1 MHLAYCVQGGL
12 VERLTTLALN
22 TGPSYAGRMARKRY
36 PRRIQRKRTKNWK
49 MPKNAVYVG
58 RPGKWGNP
66 FFRLKEQPDMAVDRG
81 FVVAV
86 YKLWL
91 NDQLVPGLAA
101 LFKGGDTL
109 PPPPS
114 AETIQQHLK
123 GKNLACWC
131 PLDDDCHADVL
142 LTVANEAGQEG

>member
-1 MHLAYCVQGGL
+1 
-12 VERLTTLALN
+12 
-22 TGPSYAGRMARKRY
+22 
-36 PRRIQRKRTKNWK
+36 

-66 FFRLKEQPDMAVDRG
+66 FFRLKEKPGVDVDRG
-81 FVVAV
+81 FFVAV

-91 NDQLVPGLAA
+91 NDQLVPGLAG
-101 LFKGGDTL
+101 LFEGGDTL

-114 AETIQQHLK
+114 QEAIQQQFK

-142 LTVANEAGQEG
+142 LAIANEGGQEG

>member
-1 MHLAYCVQGGL
+1 
-12 VERLTTLALN
+12 
-22 TGPSYAGRMARKRY
+22 
-36 PRRIQRKRTKNWK
+36 

-66 FFRLKEQPDMAVDRG
+66 FFRLKEKPDMAVDRG
-81 FVVAV
+81 FLVAV

-101 LFKGGDTL
+101 LFKGGDAL

-114 AETIQQHLK
+114 AETIQHHLK

-142 LTVANEAGQEG
+142 LAVANEAGQEG

>member
-12 VERLTTLALN
+12 VERLSTLALN

-66 FFRLKEQPDMAVDRG
+66 FFRLKEKPDMAVDRG

-114 AETIQQHLK
+114 AETIQQHLS
-123 GKNLACWC
+123 LI
-131 PLDDDCHADVL
+131 HI
-142 LTVANEAGQEG
+142 